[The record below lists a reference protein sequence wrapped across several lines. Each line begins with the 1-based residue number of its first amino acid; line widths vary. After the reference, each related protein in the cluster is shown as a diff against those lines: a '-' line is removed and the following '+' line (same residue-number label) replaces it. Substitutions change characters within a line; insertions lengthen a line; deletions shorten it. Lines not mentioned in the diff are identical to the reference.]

1 MPPLLIL
8 GPTAAYPVH
17 GLPCRLQQRKAGL
30 IAESEEIKRFRRAML
45 QTADVNTQDGTTVR
59 VKNRAGTERV
69 IFLAARDLLAEQGFQ
84 GFGINAVA
92 RRAGCDKQLIYRY
105 YGGLDGL
112 IEAIG
117 ADLGT
122 WVKDRI
128 PEDTGG
134 AFLLTYGD
142 LMERLAI
149 LFMEA
154 LRDDP
159 LVCKIVAWEVSKD
172 TPQVRRL
179 TEARTKALSK
189 WLDRMRGTLAPP
201 KGVDATTTNALLF
214 AAIQHLVLSAAVSGQ
229 FAGVALRSEKDW
241 DKVASS
247 VRRLVRAIY
256 G

>member
-1 MPPLLIL
+1 
-8 GPTAAYPVH
+8 
-17 GLPCRLQQRKAGL
+17 
-30 IAESEEIKRFRRAML
+30 ML
-45 QTADVNTQDGTTVR
+45 QIVDVP
-59 VKNRAGTERV
+59 VKDAVALKPRNRAATERA
-69 IFLAARDLLAEQGFQ
+69 IFLAARDLLAEEGFQ

-105 YGGLDGL
+105 FGGLDGL
-112 IEAIG
+112 IDAIG
-117 ADLGT
+117 ADLGN

-159 LVCKIVAWEVSKD
+159 LVCKIIAWEVSKD

-179 TEARTKALSK
+179 SEARTKAMAK
-189 WLDRMRGTLAPP
+189 WLDKMRGSLAPP
-201 KGVDATTTNALLF
+201 KGVDAATTNALLF
-214 AAIQHLVLSAAVSGQ
+214 AAIQHLVISAAVSGQ
-229 FAGVALRSEKDW
+229 FAGVGLKTVKDW
-241 DKVASS
+241 DKVASA

>member
-1 MPPLLIL
+1 
-8 GPTAAYPVH
+8 
-17 GLPCRLQQRKAGL
+17 
-30 IAESEEIKRFRRAML
+30 ML
-45 QTADVNTQDGTTVR
+45 QTADVKTEGGTAVR
-59 VKNRAGTERV
+59 IRDRAGTERA
-69 IFLAARDLLAEQGFQ
+69 IFLAARGLLAEQGFQ

-134 AFLLTYGD
+134 AFFLTYGD
-142 LMERLAI
+142 LMERLAF
-149 LFMEA
+149 LFMQA

-159 LVCKIVAWEVSKD
+159 LVCKIIAWEVSQD

-179 TEARTKALSK
+179 SEARTKALGK
-189 WLDRMRGTLAPP
+189 WLERMRGSLAPP
-201 KGVDATTTNALLF
+201 KGVDAPTTNALLF
-214 AAIQHLVLSAAVSGQ
+214 AAIQHFVISAAVSGQ
-229 FAGVALRSEKDW
+229 FAGIALRSQKDW
-241 DKVASS
+241 DKVASA

>member
-1 MPPLLIL
+1 MKI
-8 GPTAAYPVH
+8 GAIATAAALSCASRRNLLAVPEPADY
-17 GLPCRLQQRKAGL
+17 RR
-30 IAESEEIKRFRRAML
+30 IKRVLTAGDEML
-45 QTADVNTQDGTTVR
+45 QIDDMVATESIAPR
-59 VKNRAGTERV
+59 PRNRAGTERS

-105 YGGLDGL
+105 FGGLDGL
-112 IEAIG
+112 IDAIG
-117 ADLGT
+117 ADLGN

-128 PEDTGG
+128 PQDSGG
-134 AFLLTYGD
+134 TFLLTYGD

-149 LFMEA
+149 LFMDA

-159 LVCKIVAWEVSKD
+159 LVCKIIAWEVSKD

-179 TEARTKALSK
+179 AEARAKALSK
-189 WLDRMRGTLAPP
+189 WLDKMRGSLTPP
-201 KGVDATTTNALLF
+201 KGIDSATTNALLF
-214 AAIQHLVLSAAVSGQ
+214 AAIQHMVISASVGGQ
-229 FAGVALRSEKDW
+229 FAGVSLKTAKDW
-241 DKVASS
+241 DKVASA

>member
-1 MPPLLIL
+1 MSGSRYLVHWTFSGLQCLQPRIIAVTR
-8 GPTAAYPVH
+8 PT
-17 GLPCRLQQRKAGL
+17 GTRK
-30 IAESEEIKRFRRAML
+30 ML
-45 QTADVNTQDGTTVR
+45 QIPEVTAQEGSITKVR
-59 VKNRAGTERV
+59 NRASTERT
-69 IFLAARDLLAEQGFQ
+69 IFLAARGLLAEEGFQ
-84 GFGINAVA
+84 RFGINAVA

-134 AFLLTYGD
+134 MFLLTYGD
-142 LMERLAI
+142 LMEKLAI
-149 LFMEA
+149 YFMEA

-159 LVCKIVAWEVSKD
+159 LVCKIIAWEVSQD

-179 TEARTKALSK
+179 SEARTKALGK
-189 WLDRMRGTLAPP
+189 WLDRMRGSLTPP
-201 KGVDATTTNALLF
+201 KGVDAATTNAILF
-214 AAIQHLVLSAAVSGQ
+214 AAIQHLVISAAVSGQ
-229 FAGVALRSEKDW
+229 FAGVALRTNKDW
-241 DKVASS
+241 DKVASAIC
-247 VRRLVRAIY
+247 RLVRAIY

>member
-1 MPPLLIL
+1 
-8 GPTAAYPVH
+8 
-17 GLPCRLQQRKAGL
+17 
-30 IAESEEIKRFRRAML
+30 ML
-45 QTADVNTQDGTTVR
+45 QIPEVTAQEGSVAKVR
-59 VKNRAGTERV
+59 NRAGTERA
-69 IFLAARDLLAEQGFQ
+69 IFLAARELLAEQGFQ

-134 AFLLTYGD
+134 MFLLTYGD
-142 LMERLAI
+142 LMEKLSI
-149 LFMEA
+149 YFMEA

-159 LVCKIVAWEVSKD
+159 LVCKIVAWEVSQD

-179 TEARTKALSK
+179 SEARTKALGK
-189 WLDRMRGTLAPP
+189 WLEKMRGSLTPP
-201 KGVDATTTNALLF
+201 KGVDAATTNALLF
-214 AAIQHLVLSAAVSGQ
+214 AAIQHLVISAAVSGQ
-229 FAGVALRSEKDW
+229 FAGMALKTEKDW
-241 DKVASS
+241 DKIGNAL
-247 VRRLVRAIY
+247 RRLVRAIY

>member
-1 MPPLLIL
+1 
-8 GPTAAYPVH
+8 
-17 GLPCRLQQRKAGL
+17 
-30 IAESEEIKRFRRAML
+30 ML
-45 QTADVNTQDGTTVR
+45 QTADVKIQDDSVGR
-59 VKNRAGTERV
+59 VKNRAGTERA
-69 IFLAARDLLAEQGFQ
+69 IFVAARDLLAEEGFQ

-112 IEAIG
+112 IDAIG

-128 PEDTGG
+128 PADTGG
-134 AFLLTYGD
+134 AFMLTYGD

-159 LVCKIVAWEVSKD
+159 LVCKIIAWEVSKD

-179 TEARTKALSK
+179 SEARTKALGK
-189 WLDRMRGTLAPP
+189 WLEKMRGSLAPP
-201 KGVDATTTNALLF
+201 KGVDAAITNALLF
-214 AAIQHLVLSAAVSGQ
+214 AAIQHLVISAAVSGQ
-229 FAGVALRSEKDW
+229 FAGVALRSQKDW
-241 DKVASS
+241 DKVGAA

>member
-1 MPPLLIL
+1 
-8 GPTAAYPVH
+8 
-17 GLPCRLQQRKAGL
+17 
-30 IAESEEIKRFRRAML
+30 ML
-45 QTADVNTQDGTTVR
+45 QIPEVTAMEGSVAKVR
-59 VKNRAGTERV
+59 NRAGTERA
-69 IFLAARDLLAEQGFQ
+69 IFLAARTLLAEEGFQ

-134 AFLLTYGD
+134 MFLLTYGD
-142 LMERLAI
+142 LMEKLSI
-149 LFMEA
+149 YFMEA

-159 LVCKIVAWEVSKD
+159 LVCKIVAWEVSQN
-172 TPQVRRL
+172 TPHVRKL
-179 TEARTKALSK
+179 SEARTKALGK
-189 WLDRMRGTLAPP
+189 WLERMRGSLTPP
-201 KGVDATTTNALLF
+201 KGVDTTTTNALLF
-214 AAIQHLVLSAAVSGQ
+214 AAIQHLVISAAVSGQ
-229 FAGVALRSEKDW
+229 FAGVPLKTEKDW
-241 DKVASS
+241 DKVGNAL
-247 VRRLVRAIY
+247 RRLVRAIY